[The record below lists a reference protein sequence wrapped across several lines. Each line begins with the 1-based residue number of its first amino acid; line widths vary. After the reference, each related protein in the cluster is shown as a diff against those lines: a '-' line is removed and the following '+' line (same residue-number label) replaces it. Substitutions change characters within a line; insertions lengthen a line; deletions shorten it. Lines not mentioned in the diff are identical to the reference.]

1 MNSPPI
7 VGEGQGVGS
16 VFRMIEHGRATPSK
30 LNLKIIFKIPHVEGV
45 PFRAELKIG
54 GRRESQILQ
63 ILSKINQLFSDYI
76 CLYLLDFCPKGT
88 KKIKARI
95 ANNSKDNFKK

>member
-1 MNSPPI
+1 MKSPPI

-45 PFRAELKIG
+45 PFRAE
-54 GRRESQILQ
+54 ILQ

-95 ANNSKDNFKK
+95 ANNSKDNLKK